1 MLRSPLS
8 LPGAFVR
15 PLSFALAGLVCL
27 AGRAAAQDQTHT
39 VKQGDTLWGIAGQ
52 YLGDPV
58 LWPEIFRRNTDV
70 VEDPHWIYPGEVLRI
85 SGSTAQAPSVPTQDT
100 PAPNNPPSVVI
111 ETPSP
116 QPQEVQRDTVVAISA
131 DTMSIA
137 VALPADSISGV
148 LRLGASDTAPTDMSP
163 LFGTNQRNS
172 EMEATLEAYADQ
184 PYRPLRKSE
193 FYSSGFLTEEQKLP
207 FGRFLGPVAPSQI
220 ASGTSSASVA
230 LYSKV
235 ALTPPSGGSY
245 QVGDSLLVVRIDR
258 RIHDFGDVVVPTGM
272 VRITDVSRP
281 ENVAEIIA
289 VYGPIRTGQ
298 QTLPI
303 EKFNDPGHVRPVPI
317 SDGVEAQFL
326 ESRDLQVLKGPQ
338 DVIFLTK
345 GKADGVA
352 PGDLFEF
359 RRVPA
364 PRPDGSAT
372 TPEVLGVV
380 QVVRVGD
387 HSATARVLSVVY
399 PDVPSG
405 TPARQVAKLP
415 S

>member
-1 MLRSPLS
+1 L
-8 LPGAFVR
+8 
-15 PLSFALAGLVCL
+15 ALAGLVLGTGL
-27 AGRAAAQDQTHT
+27 AVAQDQTHT
-39 VKQGDTLWGIAGQ
+39 VKTGDTLWAIAGQ

-58 LWPEIFRRNTDV
+58 LWPEIYRRNTDV

-100 PAPNNPPSVVI
+100 PAPAAVLPQ
-111 ETPSP
+111 ETPP
-116 QPQEVQRDTVVAISA
+116 TVAVQTPVVPDTAPSTVMVGRDTVVV
-131 DTMSIA
+131 A
-137 VALPADSISGV
+137 VGLPADSVSGV
-148 LRLGASDTAPTDMSP
+148 LNLSARDTAPSDMSP
-163 LFGTNQRNS
+163 LFGTSRRGQQML
-172 EMEATLEAYADQ
+172 ETLEAYTQQ
-184 PYRPLRKSE
+184 PYRPLRRSE
-193 FYSSGFLTEEQKLP
+193 FYSSGFLSEDQKLP
-207 FGRFLGPVAPSQI
+207 LGNFRGPVSPSQI
-220 ASGTSSASVA
+220 AATTSSASVA

-235 ALTPPSGGSY
+235 ALTPPTGGAY

-258 RIHDFGDVVVPTGM
+258 RIPHYGDVIVPTGM
-272 VRITDVSRP
+272 VRVVDVSRP

-298 QTLPI
+298 QTLLV

-317 SDGVEAQFL
+317 SDGVEAAFL

-345 GKADGVA
+345 GKLDGVS
-352 PGDLFEF
+352 PGDLFEMH
-359 RRVPA
+359 RMPA
-364 PRPDGSAT
+364 PRPDGSNT
-372 TPEVLGVV
+372 TPEILGVV

-387 HSATARVLSVVY
+387 HHATARVLNVIY
-399 PDVPSG
+399 PDMPAG